1 MTPDDWQRV
10 KEIFQAAL
18 DLPRSER
25 AEYGRTA
32 AAHGTELRREVES
45 LLASADDSEEFL
57 SGPAADYVPGAMEDD
72 EAPDTNLGR
81 RIGPYQILR
90 EIGTGGMGSVY
101 LAERVDE
108 FRQKRSEERRVGKE
122 CRSRW

>member
-18 DLPRSER
+18 DLPRPER
-25 AEYGRTA
+25 AAYVRIA
-32 AAHGTELRREVES
+32 AADDMDLRREVES

-57 SGPAADYVPGAMEDD
+57 ATAAVDYVPGAVGDS
-72 EAPDTNLGR
+72 NLGR

-90 EIGTGGMGSVY
+90 EIGSGGMGSVY

-108 FRQKRSEERRVGKE
+108 FRQQVAL
-122 CRSRW
+122 